1 MEDLEVGLEDDVCE
15 HTRVGSERHALPKA
29 VGTAH
34 EDCVGRGHVGGSG
47 GRTLRGVTILMNV
60 P

>member
-1 MEDLEVGLEDDVCE
+1 MENLEVGLEDDVRE

-29 VGTAH
+29 VGTVH
-34 EDCVGRGHVGGSG
+34 EDCVGRRHMSDSG
-47 GRTLRGVTILMNV
+47 GRTLRAVTILMNV